1 MRWLWKWNK
10 KDFTTS
16 FDEWLRRQEKRL
28 RKIPPERRA
37 LVILIVGIVLLGSL
51 IAVDRL
57 VLRNHLDK
65 IAGLTP
71 DVPYYRA
78 RTQTVLNGGCLYR
91 DIPCE
96 SPPLIV
102 YFMLPAQ
109 LLGGQDWTYEVYFSA
124 FTIITALFLYIGL
137 RKWDDFRAFIFAI
150 LFLFLPFGTVES
162 TFGIQDE
169 AIVVFLFMIPLVLAL
184 HRRLRLSALTIAVG
198 LWTKIFNVFFYPVL
212 FLNTRLWKERFVQIG
227 IIVLVSLFVAAPF
240 LAVAPNEFL
249 AFPSYYFLGGGS
261 GPTGGISIW
270 DFLAMGG
277 ISIPGT
283 LLLVIVACAFVAS
296 LWIVY
301 RKKLGFWEGMLVV
314 LVAVLISY
322 PRTAL
327 VYYTL
332 PVTLLLLWG
341 SEYTGIAIR
350 CFVMYVPFGAC
361 VFFSKSNVLGVP
373 VINVP
378 WGWAAGVL
386 FSILGSALLIE
397 TTLTALK
404 KTPFTAR
411 NQIAEKERRPIGV
424 DSVPK
429 A

>member
-1 MRWLWKWNK
+1 MRWRGKFCRRDIMK
-10 KDFTTS
+10 S
-16 FDEWLRRQEKRL
+16 FDDWLARQETRL

-37 LVILIVGIVLLGSL
+37 LVILIVGIALLGSL
-51 IAVDRL
+51 ITIDQL
-57 VLRNHLDK
+57 VLRDFLDQT
-65 IAGLTP
+65 IGPTP

-78 RTQTVLNGGCLYR
+78 RTQTVLDGGWLYR
-91 DIPCE
+91 DIQCE

-109 LLGGQDWTYEVYFSA
+109 LLGGQDWTYEVYFST
-124 FTIITALFLYIGL
+124 FTIITALFLYFGL
-137 RKWDDFRAFIFAI
+137 RKWDDYRAFMVAI
-150 LFLFLPFGTVES
+150 LFLFLPFGTTES

-169 AIVVFLFMIPLVLAL
+169 AIVVFLFMVPLILAM
-184 HRRLRLSALTIAVG
+184 HRRLRFSAVTVAVG
-198 LWTKIFNVFFYPVL
+198 LWTKIFNVFFLPVL
-212 FLNTRLWKERFVQIG
+212 FLNTRSRRERFLQIG
-227 IIVLVSLFVAAPF
+227 IVALASLIIAAPF
-240 LAVAPNEFL
+240 LAMAPNEFL

-277 ISIPGT
+277 FSIPGPA
-283 LLLVIVACAFVAS
+283 LLAIVAIVFAAS

-314 LVAVLISY
+314 LVAVLIVY

-341 SEYTGIAIR
+341 SQYTGIAIR

-361 VFFSKSNVLGVP
+361 VFFSKSNLLGVP
-373 VINVP
+373 TIDVP
-378 WGWAAGVL
+378 WGWIAGL
-386 FSILGSALLIE
+386 LLSIIGLIMLVE
-397 TTLTALK
+397 TTLAALK

-411 NQIAEKERRPIGV
+411 NQISEKEGQ
-424 DSVPK
+424 SVSNNLLPK
-429 A
+429 V

>member
-1 MRWLWKWNK
+1 MRWQWKSCK
-10 KDFTTS
+10 RDIMKS
-16 FDEWLRRQEKRL
+16 FDDWLLRQETRLRR
-28 RKIPPERRA
+28 IPPERRA

-51 IAVDRL
+51 IAIDQLALRD
-57 VLRNHLDK
+57 VLDQA
-65 IAGLTP
+65 IGPTP

-78 RTQTVLNGGCLYR
+78 RTQTVLDGGWLYR

-124 FTIITALFLYIGL
+124 FTILTALSLYFGL
-137 RKWDDFRAFIFAI
+137 RRYDDYRAFMVAI
-150 LFLFLPFGTVES
+150 LFLFLPFGTTES

-169 AIVVFLFMIPLVLAL
+169 AIVMFLFMVPLILAM
-184 HRRLRLSALTIAVG
+184 HRRLRLSVVTIAVG

-212 FLNTRLWKERFVQIG
+212 FLNTRSWRERFLQVG
-227 IIVLVSLFVAAPF
+227 IIALASLIIAAPF
-240 LAVAPNEFL
+240 LAIAPNEFL

-270 DFLAMGG
+270 DFLALGG
-277 ISIPGT
+277 FGLPGVA
-283 LLLVIVACAFVAS
+283 LLAIVACVFVAS

-301 RKKLGFWEGMLVV
+301 KKKLGIWEGMLVV
-314 LVAVLISY
+314 LVALLIVY

-332 PVTLLLLWG
+332 PITLLLLWG
-341 SEYTGIAIR
+341 SQYTGIAIR

-361 VFFSKSNVLGVP
+361 VFFSKSNQLGAP
-373 VINVP
+373 IIDVP
-378 WGWAAGVL
+378 WAWIAGL
-386 FSILGSALLIE
+386 LLSIIGLIMLVE

-411 NQIAEKERRPIGV
+411 NQISQKEEQ
-424 DSVPK
+424 SVNDNLPPK
-429 A
+429 V